1 MSSEAQSER
10 EAALAWR
17 TVNIVHCLEVLGD
30 LARVHAAPAD
40 SVLVGEC
47 FAENCIS
54 ADVIIPG

>member
-30 LARVHAAPAD
+30 LAGVHAAPAD
-40 SVLVGEC
+40 SVLVSGGHSE
-47 FAENCIS
+47 AYIWTHEV
-54 ADVIIPG
+54 AAW